1 MRSGQAL
8 SHIRRRRISLRLK
21 WAREQNAE
29 EEMADYKTME
39 IRGFFRSHSHLPI
52 WEAMQKAGIWEQVGL
67 KVSFEFCDSSEAAE
81 KALFSGDIDFVS
93 GNHISPYLL
102 VRRGK
107 PIVSLTSPSN
117 SVDDRLVTRFPV
129 KAVSELKGKR
139 IGDTTLV
146 DSIGGYHHPRGN
158 HMLYVMR
165 GGLRLDEVEFVELT
179 ESNNEFRAMQL
190 DVLKSGKVDG
200 IFVTGS
206 TDKFEQAG
214 LHVLS
219 LDRLPMINGPTLTT
233 TLTTLEAKEGLA
245 ERLVKAQVLGIHFAR
260 TRRGETEQIL
270 EGLRRRVPECKNVN
284 YRSVAKLL
292 PKPYPDHEAVANAYK
307 LCCMKNPEAEEQSP
321 MALWDLHYLRALDN
335 SGYINKLY
343 T

>member
-1 MRSGQAL
+1 MKMGEYEPL
-8 SHIRRRRISLRLK
+8 
-21 WAREQNAE
+21 
-29 EEMADYKTME
+29 E
-39 IRGFFRSHSHLPI
+39 IRGYYRSHSHLPI
-52 WEAMQKAGIWEQVGL
+52 WEVMDKAGMWDRVGL
-67 KVSFEFCDSSEAAE
+67 KVSFEFCDSSSAAE
-81 KALFSGDIDFVS
+81 KALFDGSVDFVS

-117 SVDDRLVTRFPV
+117 SVNDKLVARFSI
-129 KAVSELKGKR
+129 KQVSELRGKR

-179 ESNNEFRAMQL
+179 ESNKEFQAIQL
-190 DVLKSGKVDG
+190 EVVKSGKVDA
-200 IFVTGS
+200 IFVTGN

-219 LDRLPMINGPTLTT
+219 LDQLPMINGPTLTS
-233 TLTTLEAKEGLA
+233 TLTTLQKKAGLA
-245 ERLVKAQVLGIHFAR
+245 ERLVKAQVMGIHFAR
-260 TRRGETEQIL
+260 TRRGETEDIL
-270 EGLRRRVPECKNVN
+270 EELRRRVPEAKNVA

-292 PKPYPDHEAVANAYK
+292 PKPYPDHEGVANAYK
-307 LCCMKNPEAEEQSP
+307 LCCLKSPETEEVSP
-321 MALWDLHYLRALDN
+321 MALWDLHYLRELDN
-335 SGYINKLY
+335 SGFIDALY
-343 T
+343 ANN

>member
-1 MRSGQAL
+1 MKMGEYEPL
-8 SHIRRRRISLRLK
+8 
-21 WAREQNAE
+21 
-29 EEMADYKTME
+29 E
-39 IRGFFRSHSHLPI
+39 IRGYYRSHSHLPI
-52 WEAMQKAGIWEQVGL
+52 WEVMDKAGIWERVGL
-67 KVSFEFCDSSEAAE
+67 NVTFEFCDSSSAAE
-81 KALFSGDIDFVS
+81 KALFDGSVDFVS

-117 SVDDRLVTRFPV
+117 SVNDKLVARFSI
-129 KAVSELKGKR
+129 KQVSELRGKR

-179 ESNNEFRAMQL
+179 ESNKEFQAIQL
-190 DVLKSGKVDG
+190 EVVKAGKVDA
-200 IFVTGS
+200 IFVTGN

-219 LDRLPMINGPTLTT
+219 LDQLPMINGPTLTS
-233 TLTTLEAKEGLA
+233 TLTTLQKKAGLA
-245 ERLVKAQVLGIHFAR
+245 ERLVKAQVMGIHFAR
-260 TRRGETEQIL
+260 TRRGETEDIL
-270 EGLRRRVPECKNVN
+270 EELRRRVPEAKNVA

-292 PKPYPDHEAVANAYK
+292 PKPYPDHEGVANAYK
-307 LCCMKNPEAEEQSP
+307 LCCLKSPETEEVSP
-321 MALWDLHYLRALDN
+321 MALWDLHYLRELDN
-335 SGYINKLY
+335 SGFIDALY
-343 T
+343 ANN